1 MLKIILGAY
10 GTAVLIAIGCCVLE
24 YRKGRDVKK

>member
-24 YRKGRDVKK
+24 YRKEMSRR